1 MTFIWIIVACAV
13 LFSRLIGGC
22 VKTALCILVIGF
34 LFYRYPEL
42 QRDVVTFCDA
52 AVHKLEEF
60 LQDL

>member
-1 MTFIWIIVACAV
+1 MIIWIIAACAV

-34 LFYRYPEL
+34 VLYRYPDL
-42 QRDVVTFCDA
+42 QRDVLTFFDSA
-52 AVHKLEEF
+52 IHKLEDF

>member
-1 MTFIWIIVACAV
+1 MIIGLIITCAV

-22 VKTALCILVIGF
+22 VKTAICVLLIGF

-42 QRDVVTFCDA
+42 HRDVLTFCDA
-52 AVHKLEEF
+52 AVHKLEEA